1 MSRENKEL
9 YEFGDFRLD
18 VAERKLCRLS
28 GKMNGLL
35 PEKAFQTLV
44 YLIRNSGTLVGKQEL
59 LSAVWPD
66 TIVEENNLGKAIH
79 AIRQHL
85 GEKGGANSYIETV
98 PKHGYRFIA
107 EVKRIEIDK
116 EDNAPFV
123 SSSVESKHSAT
134 GQPSNMQAETLP
146 AGRSNSYSFAVIAAI
161 VVIAAAGLWLAI
173 KWQQGSVPNESAVSN
188 IAESRSP
195 AHDLYLRGKVKIANE
210 NRTDTIEAIKILE
223 DAVTVDPNLAE
234 AYTLLARGYNTMAFK
249 YSTGDE
255 RKKYHENAEIAIEK
269 ALDLNPNMAEV
280 HFARG
285 LILWSNTRGFPHEK
299 AIQSYKRSLALDPGQ
314 HETWHQLSLVYSH
327 IGLLDEASQAVEKA
341 LEINPDNTL
350 ARFRAGVYVAYKGRF
365 DEAISIFKTVPR
377 DFTTLLVDRSMAE
390 ALIQSGQLAE
400 AERITD
406 KYLRE
411 FPQDEGGSFTSL
423 RALLLARAGKENEA
437 ENAIAQAIEIGSG
450 YGHYHHTAYNIAS
463 AYAAM
468 NRPEEAVK
476 WLEYA
481 ADNGFPNYPY
491 FDVDPNLDNIRRH
504 PRFVEFMAKLK
515 PQWERFENEFGG
527 SNAYPAG

>member
-18 VAERKLCRLS
+18 VAERKLWRIDGES
-28 GKMNGLL
+28 NGSL

-44 YLIRNSGTLVGKQEL
+44 HLVRNGGTLVGKQEL

-79 AIRQHL
+79 AIRQQL

-98 PKHGYRFIA
+98 PKHGYRFVA
-107 EVKRIEIDK
+107 EVRRIETAAVEER
-116 EDNAPFV
+116 EDNA
-123 SSSVESKHSAT
+123 HSTVHLAAT
-134 GQPSNMQAETLP
+134 KEEIARQPNDIGAEALP
-146 AGRSNSYSFAVIAAI
+146 KRRSNSYQLVIIAATAVIAA
-161 VVIAAAGLWLAI
+161 GSLWLAV
-173 KWQQGSVPNESAVSN
+173 KWLQGTLPNESLRSGTN
-188 IAESRSP
+188 ELRSP
-195 AHDLYLRGKVKIANE
+195 AHDLYLRGKVKVANE
-210 NRTDTIEAIKILE
+210 NRTDTLEAIKILE
-223 DAVTVDPNLAE
+223 EAVALDPNLAE
-234 AYTLLARGYNTMAFK
+234 AHALLARGYNTMAFK

-255 RKKYHENAEIAIEK
+255 RKKYHENAEVEIEK
-269 ALDLNPNMAEV
+269 ALELNPNMAEV

-285 LILWSNTRGFPHEK
+285 LILWSNTRGFPHEM

-341 LEINPDNTL
+341 LEINPNNTL

-365 DEAISIFKTVPR
+365 DEAVAIYKTIPR

-390 ALIQSGQLAE
+390 ALIQSGHLAE

-406 KYLRE
+406 EYLRE

-423 RALLLARAGKENEA
+423 RALLLAKAGKESESEEA
-437 ENAIAQAIEIGSG
+437 IRQAIEIGSG
-450 YGHYHHTAYNIAS
+450 YGHFHHTAYNIAS

-468 NRPEEAVK
+468 NKPDDAVK

-481 ADNGFPNYPY
+481 ADNGFPNYSY
-491 FDVDPNLDNIRRH
+491 FEIDPNLNNIRNH
-504 PRFVEFMAKLK
+504 PRFTEFMARLK
-515 PQWERFENEFGG
+515 PQWERFKELV
-527 SNAYPAG
+527 